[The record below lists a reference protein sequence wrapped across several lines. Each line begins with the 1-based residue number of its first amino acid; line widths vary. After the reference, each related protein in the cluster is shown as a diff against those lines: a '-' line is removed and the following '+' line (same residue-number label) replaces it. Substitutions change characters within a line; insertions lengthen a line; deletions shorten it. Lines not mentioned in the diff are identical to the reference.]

1 MPHCMVPLCTNGWR
15 KNKERDITYHRLPT
29 GPLKTIWLRNI
40 RRDNPRIMP
49 ANRLFVA
56 RISRLTALIQLEN
69 YVVEKSQGH

>member
-1 MPHCMVPLCTNGWR
+1 MVPLCTNGWR
-15 KNKERDITYHRLPT
+15 KYKETDITYHRLPT

-49 ANRLFVA
+49 ATRLFVA